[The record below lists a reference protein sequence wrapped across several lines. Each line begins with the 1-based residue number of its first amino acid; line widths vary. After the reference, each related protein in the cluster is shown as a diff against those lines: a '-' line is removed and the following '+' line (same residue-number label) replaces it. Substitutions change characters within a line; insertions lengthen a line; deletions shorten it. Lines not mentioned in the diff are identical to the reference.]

1 MWNTSVELIHEN
13 QHQQVF
19 YAKEKGSLVLIN
31 HLVPGNSPG
40 SDMIPLL
47 WYEVIWAQILFDFT
61 GNEEESKSLADSLT
75 LIRELLCSV
84 DQQVQE
90 LERAQRLQEIQSR
103 LDPRAETKVKGGGV
117 FGGGELLRRRLIH
130 EGALL
135 WKTAQGS
142 RLKGAFSVYVCE

>member
-1 MWNTSVELIHEN
+1 MFGLT
-13 QHQQVF
+13 
-19 YAKEKGSLVLIN
+19 GS
-31 HLVPGNSPG
+31 
-40 SDMIPLL
+40 
-47 WYEVIWAQILFDFT
+47 
-61 GNEEESKSLADSLT
+61 EEESKSLAHSLA

-117 FGGGELLRRRLIH
+117 FRGGELLRRSLIH

-142 RLKGAFSVYVCE
+142 RLKGASSVYAIIIVFLL

>member
-1 MWNTSVELIHEN
+1 M
-13 QHQQVF
+13 
-19 YAKEKGSLVLIN
+19 
-31 HLVPGNSPG
+31 
-40 SDMIPLL
+40 
-47 WYEVIWAQILFDFT
+47 
-61 GNEEESKSLADSLT
+61 ADSLT

-142 RLKGAFSVYVCE
+142 RLKGAFSVYVCERVR